1 MEPRSVPTGQ
11 VPPGQVPRDGGRRKR
26 TSFSKAQLELL
37 VRTFEKQP
45 YPGIALREQLSGLT
59 DIPESRIQVWFQ
71 NRRARQLNRKKSEG
85 TLPTQPAAKEQRGHC
100 GGGCPPRLAAPELA
114 LQPGGNQSCSGQPLP
129 WSGPQYARLDTHF
142 RSFGVPAH
150 TPSHFGKAQDYP
162 YPKKS
167 YPENYYADVFQQCT
181 EDYLYLAAKENAYS
195 KPVLNCLNAD
205 QGLVDETYSYTKPNA
220 CPFSNGSIPNCGEG
234 ESMLEVKQMRHSSPQ
249 FAACEPSPPS
259 VPAKHEGRYQG
270 MCAAPDP
277 LYGQQLLG
285 TQDLKTKKHH
295 IPVVDRTPLEPPPV
309 VVVVVGPPKVG
320 KSTLIKCLIKN
331 FTRQKLVEIR
341 GPVTIVSGKK
351 RRLTI
356 IECGCDVNTMI
367 DLAKVADLVLMLIDA
382 SFGFEMETFEF
393 LNICQVHG
401 FPKIMGILNHLDTF
415 KNNKQLKKTKKRL
428 KHRFWTEVYPGA
440 KLFYLS
446 GMVHGE
452 YQKQEIH
459 NLGRFIS
466 VMKFRPL
473 TWQTSHPYVLA
484 DSTEGVGDFTV
495 SDVSFLPDPCA
506 LPEQQKKRSL
516 SEKEKLIY
524 APLSGVGGIV
534 YDKDAVY
541 IDLGGSH
548 AHENE
553 EEEVR
558 PNHELVQSLISTH
571 SAIDTKM
578 ASSKV
583 SLFMDSRPLGSEDV
597 GQEIVMP
604 KEERQID
611 LKTGRVRRK
620 ALFDDEEKKEND
632 AVSDE
637 EDDLEEEAMSEGG
650 SDGDDEDDAEEAEEE
665 SDEELL
671 EAEMAP
677 RSAKRLKTEVAE
689 EESVREL
696 PAFADS
702 EDDLEMS
709 SGEEGK
715 TASEEY
721 ETEEDDDD
729 DERRTYGSDSS
740 DSEFEAVSKGIVE
753 SEQNEPVNEDEETKS
768 QLLVRG
774 LKKKSL
780 LTTDSGNCTA
790 EEASESEVESLSEG
804 DDEEK
809 SHDEFEAEVSD
820 RKGFQRPQPK
830 KADGTGQAELEAV
843 EAEDD
848 VENLLKEEEEYKE
861 EIDFSADTAGAL
873 KWKEDLTQKAAQ
885 AFLRQQ
891 QATPNLRK
899 LVYGTVV
906 EDEDHESEDVSDEL
920 GGLFHVSRPDKESK
934 QKANGLD
941 CSKFLVE
948 KPQDWDL
955 EEVMSS
961 IRDCFVTGKWEEDKD
976 AAKLLEEDE
985 ELYGDFEDLE
995 TGVVHK
1001 GRPAPEG
1008 DESEKEEESEEKT
1021 SKPEA
1026 EEEEAKKK
1034 RLDKKRKLKEM
1045 FDAEYD
1051 EGDGTYFDD
1060 LKEEMHKQAQLNR
1073 TEFEDQDDET
1083 RVQYEGFRPG
1093 MYVRIEIENVPCEF
1107 VLNFDPH
1114 YPIILGGLGNSEG
1127 NVGYVQLRL
1136 KKHRWYKKILKTRDP
1151 LILSLGWR
1159 RFQTIPMFYIEDH
1172 NGRHRLLKYTP
1183 QHMHCGATFWGP
1195 ITPQGTGF
1203 LAVQYVSGAT
1213 PDFRIAATGVVLD
1226 LDKSITVVK
1235 KLKLTGFPFKIFK
1248 NTSFIR
1254 GMFNSQLE
1262 VAKFEGAAIRT
1273 VSGIRGQIKKALR
1286 APAGAFR
1293 ATFEDKLLMSD
1304 IVFVRTWY
1312 PVSIPKFYNPVTS
1325 LLKPA
1330 GEKDTWR
1337 GMRTTGQLRHER
1349 GIKLKQN
1356 KDSLYKPIVREKR
1369 HFNKLHIPKA
1379 LQKALPFKNKPKNLE
1394 KKGKTPKDQWR
1405 PAVIREPHEKKISAL
1420 LNALSTVN
1428 NYKIKKDKVKHRQ
1441 QIKEY
1446 VKVKQKEEEQKLK
1459 RQKEAKKKIYRIL
1472 GQREKKRQKSSLKG
1486 SSEGAKSV

>member
-1 MEPRSVPTGQ
+1 MEEKEKKKHRVKHSGPKAEKK
-11 VPPGQVPRDGGRRKR
+11 RKR
-26 TSFSKAQLELL
+26 YLNDLGIGDEENARKRNPKAFTVQSA
-37 VRTFEKQP
+37 VRMARTFH
-45 YPGIALREQLSGLT
+45 R
-59 DIPESRIQVWFQ
+59 
-71 NRRARQLNRKKSEG
+71 
-85 TLPTQPAAKEQRGHC
+85 
-100 GGGCPPRLAAPELA
+100 
-114 LQPGGNQSCSGQPLP
+114 
-129 WSGPQYARLDTHF
+129 
-142 RSFGVPAH
+142 
-150 TPSHFGKAQDYP
+150 
-162 YPKKS
+162 
-167 YPENYYADVFQQCT
+167 
-181 EDYLYLAAKENAYS
+181 
-195 KPVLNCLNAD
+195 
-205 QGLVDETYSYTKPNA
+205 
-220 CPFSNGSIPNCGEG
+220 
-234 ESMLEVKQMRHSSPQ
+234 
-249 FAACEPSPPS
+249 
-259 VPAKHEGRYQG
+259 
-270 MCAAPDP
+270 
-277 LYGQQLLG
+277 

-356 IECGCDVNTMI
+356 IECGCDINTMI

-401 FPKIMGILNHLDTF
+401 FPKIMGVLTHLDTF
-415 KNNKQLKKTKKRL
+415 KNNKQLRKTKKKL

-452 YQKQEIH
+452 YQKQEVH

-484 DSTEGVGDFTV
+484 DRMEELTNPEDVRVNPKCDRKISLYGYLRGAHLKNRSQIHMPGVGDFTV

-516 SEKEKLIY
+516 NEKEKLVY

-548 AHENE
+548 ALKE
-553 EEEVR
+553 EEEVI
-558 PNHELVQSLISTH
+558 PKHELVQSLISTH
-571 SAIDTKM
+571 SAIDVKM

-597 GQEIVMP
+597 GQEFVMP
-604 KEERQID
+604 KEERQVD

-620 ALFDDEEKKEND
+620 ALFEEEEKENDD

-637 EDDLEEEAMSEGG
+637 EDDQEDEAEAMSEDG
-650 SDGDDEDDAEEAEEE
+650 SDGDDEDDAEEE
-665 SDEELL
+665 SDRELL
-671 EAEMAP
+671 GEEMAVG
-677 RSAKRLKTEVAE
+677 RAKRLKTDVAKE
-689 EESVREL
+689 EAVNEL

-702 EDDLEMS
+702 DDDLEMS
-709 SGEEGK
+709 SEEEGGK
-715 TASEEY
+715 TGPEESEMEEEY
-721 ETEEDDDD
+721 D
-729 DERRTYGSDSS
+729 DEEEEEQQRTYENESS
-740 DSEFEAVSKGIVE
+740 ESEFETATKRAAESKQYGINSEDTEMRSQISDHSLKRKAV
-753 SEQNEPVNEDEETKS
+753 
-768 QLLVRG
+768 
-774 LKKKSL
+774 

-790 EEASESEVESLSEG
+790 EEASESEVENSSVDEG
-804 DDEEK
+804 DGEEG
-809 SHDEFEAEVSD
+809 SRDDLEVEESN
-820 RKGFQRPQPK
+820 RKGFQHTQAK
-830 KADGTGQAELEAV
+830 KAGSTRQTKLKAV

-848 VENLLKEEEEYKE
+848 DVENLLRGEEEYE
-861 EIDFSADTAGAL
+861 EKKDFSADTAGAL
-873 KWKEDLTQKAAQ
+873 KWKEDLAQKAAQ

-891 QATPNLRK
+891 CSTPNLRK
-899 LVYGTVV
+899 LVYGTAV
-906 EDEDHESEDVSDEL
+906 EDEDHESEDGGDEL
-920 GGLFHVSRPDKESK
+920 GGLFHVSRPDKASK
-934 QKANGLD
+934 QKANALD
-941 CSKFLVE
+941 CSKFLIE
-948 KPQDWDL
+948 RPQDWDL

-961 IRDCFVTGKWEEDKD
+961 IRDCFVTGKWEDDKD

-1001 GRPAPEG
+1001 GKHVAEG
-1008 DESEKEEESEEKT
+1008 DESGSEEEEEDGKT
-1021 SKPEA
+1021 SKLEP
-1026 EEEEAKKK
+1026 EEEEKKK
-1034 RLDKKRKLKEM
+1034 ERMDKKRKLKEM

-1051 EGDGTYFDD
+1051 EGDATYFDD

-1073 TEFEDQDDET
+1073 AEFEDQDDET
-1083 RVQYEGFRPG
+1083 RVQYEGYRPG

-1183 QHMHCGATFWGP
+1183 QHMHCGAAFWGP

-1203 LAVQYVSGAT
+1203 LAVQSVSGAT

-1226 LDKSITVVK
+1226 LDKSITIVK

-1248 NTSFIR
+1248 NTCFIK

-1286 APAGAFR
+1286 TPVGAFR

-1312 PVSIPKFYNPVTS
+1312 PVSIPTFYNPVTS
-1325 LLKPA
+1325 LLKPV
-1330 GEKDTWR
+1330 GEKDSWS
-1337 GMRTTGQLRHER
+1337 GMKTTGQLRHER

-1428 NYKIKKDKVKHRQ
+1428 NYKIRKAKVKRREQ
-1441 QIKEY
+1441 LKEY
-1446 VKVKQKEEEQKLK
+1446 LKVKQKEDEQKFQ

-1486 SSEGAKSV
+1486 SSKAEKSM

>member
-1 MEPRSVPTGQ
+1 MEEKEKKKHRTKHSGPKAEKK
-11 VPPGQVPRDGGRRKR
+11 RKR
-26 TSFSKAQLELL
+26 YLNELGIGDEENARKRNPKAFTVQSA
-37 VRTFEKQP
+37 VRMARTFH
-45 YPGIALREQLSGLT
+45 R
-59 DIPESRIQVWFQ
+59 
-71 NRRARQLNRKKSEG
+71 
-85 TLPTQPAAKEQRGHC
+85 
-100 GGGCPPRLAAPELA
+100 
-114 LQPGGNQSCSGQPLP
+114 
-129 WSGPQYARLDTHF
+129 
-142 RSFGVPAH
+142 
-150 TPSHFGKAQDYP
+150 
-162 YPKKS
+162 
-167 YPENYYADVFQQCT
+167 
-181 EDYLYLAAKENAYS
+181 
-195 KPVLNCLNAD
+195 
-205 QGLVDETYSYTKPNA
+205 
-220 CPFSNGSIPNCGEG
+220 
-234 ESMLEVKQMRHSSPQ
+234 
-249 FAACEPSPPS
+249 
-259 VPAKHEGRYQG
+259 
-270 MCAAPDP
+270 
-277 LYGQQLLG
+277 

-356 IECGCDVNTMI
+356 IECGCDINTMI

-401 FPKIMGILNHLDTF
+401 FPKIMGVLTHLDTF
-415 KNNKQLKKTKKRL
+415 KNNKQLKKTKKKL

-484 DSTEGVGDFTV
+484 DRMEELTNPEDVRINPKCDRKISLYGYLRGAHLKNKSQIHMPGVGDFTV

-516 SEKEKLIY
+516 NEKEKLVY

-548 AHENE
+548 AHEKE
-553 EEEVR
+553 EEVVR

-571 SAIDTKM
+571 SAIDVKM

-583 SLFMDSRPLGSEDV
+583 SLFVDSRPLGSEDV
-597 GQEIVMP
+597 GQEFVMP
-604 KEERQID
+604 KEERKID
-611 LKTGRVRRK
+611 LKTGRLRRK
-620 ALFDDEEKKEND
+620 ALFEEEKEND
-632 AVSDE
+632 DTVSDE
-637 EDDLEEEAMSEGG
+637 EDEQEEEEAAVSEDG
-650 SDGDDEDDAEEAEEE
+650 SDGDDEDDAEEE
-665 SDEELL
+665 SDGELLGEELAL
-671 EAEMAP
+671 G
-677 RSAKRLKTEVAE
+677 RAKRLKTEVAKE
-689 EESVREL
+689 EAMNEL

-702 EDDLEMS
+702 DDDLEMS
-709 SGEEGK
+709 SEGEEGK
-715 TASEEY
+715 TAPEEN
-721 ETEEDDDD
+721 EMEEDEEEE
-729 DERRTYGSDSS
+729 DEQSS
-740 DSEFEAVSKGIVE
+740 DSEFEAASRRIAKSKQYEIN
-753 SEQNEPVNEDEETKS
+753 SEDTEMRS
-768 QLLVRG
+768 QISDH
-774 LKKKSL
+774 SL
-780 LTTDSGNCTA
+780 NRKAVLTTDSGNCTA
-790 EEASESEVESLSEG
+790 EEASGSEVENSSLDEG
-804 DDEEK
+804 DDEEG
-809 SHDEFEAEVSD
+809 SHDELEAEESN
-820 RKGFQRPQPK
+820 RKHTQAK
-830 KADGTGQAELEAV
+830 GTNGVRQTELKAV

-848 VENLLKEEEEYKE
+848 DVENLLREEEEYE
-861 EIDFSADTAGAL
+861 EKIDFSADTTGAL
-873 KWKEDLTQKAAQ
+873 KWKEDLTQKAAE

-891 QATPNLRK
+891 RSTPSLRK
-899 LVYGTVV
+899 LVYGTAI
-906 EDEDHESEDVSDEL
+906 EDEDHEREDAGGEL
-920 GGLFHVSRPDKESK
+920 GGLFHVSRPDKASK
-934 QKANGLD
+934 QKANALD
-941 CSKFLVE
+941 CSRFLIE
-948 KPQDWDL
+948 KPQGWDL

-961 IRDCFVTGKWEEDKD
+961 IRDCFVTGKWEDDKD
-976 AAKLLEEDE
+976 AAKLLEQD

-1001 GRPAPEG
+1001 GKPAAEG
-1008 DESEKEEESEEKT
+1008 DESGSEEEEDGEM
-1021 SKPEA
+1021 SKPEP
-1026 EEEEAKKK
+1026 EEEEKKK
-1034 RLDKKRKLKEM
+1034 ERMDKKRKLKEM

-1051 EGDGTYFDD
+1051 EGDATYFDD

-1073 TEFEDQDDET
+1073 AEFEDQDDET

-1107 VLNFDPH
+1107 VMNFDPH

-1151 LILSLGWR
+1151 LIFSLGWR

-1183 QHMHCGATFWGP
+1183 QHMHCGASFWGP

-1203 LAVQYVSGAT
+1203 LAVQSVSGTT

-1226 LDKSITVVK
+1226 LDKSITIVK

-1248 NTSFIR
+1248 NTSFIK

-1286 APAGAFR
+1286 TPVGAFR

-1330 GEKDTWR
+1330 GEKDSWS
-1337 GMRTTGQLRHER
+1337 GMKTTGQLRHER

-1356 KDSLYKPIVREKR
+1356 KDSLYEPIVREKR

-1420 LNALSTVN
+1420 LSALSTVN
-1428 NYKIKKDKVKHRQ
+1428 NYKIKKAKVKHREQ
-1441 QIKEY
+1441 LKEY
-1446 VKVKQKEEEQKLK
+1446 LKVKQKEDEQKFK

-1472 GQREKKRQKSSLKG
+1472 GQREKKRQMSSLKG
-1486 SSEGAKSV
+1486 SSKGEKNM

>member
-1 MEPRSVPTGQ
+1 MEEKEKKKHRAKHSGPKAEKK
-11 VPPGQVPRDGGRRKR
+11 RKR
-26 TSFSKAQLELL
+26 YLSDLGIGDEENARKRNPKAFTVQSA
-37 VRTFEKQP
+37 VRMARTFH
-45 YPGIALREQLSGLT
+45 R
-59 DIPESRIQVWFQ
+59 
-71 NRRARQLNRKKSEG
+71 
-85 TLPTQPAAKEQRGHC
+85 
-100 GGGCPPRLAAPELA
+100 
-114 LQPGGNQSCSGQPLP
+114 
-129 WSGPQYARLDTHF
+129 
-142 RSFGVPAH
+142 
-150 TPSHFGKAQDYP
+150 
-162 YPKKS
+162 
-167 YPENYYADVFQQCT
+167 
-181 EDYLYLAAKENAYS
+181 
-195 KPVLNCLNAD
+195 
-205 QGLVDETYSYTKPNA
+205 
-220 CPFSNGSIPNCGEG
+220 
-234 ESMLEVKQMRHSSPQ
+234 
-249 FAACEPSPPS
+249 
-259 VPAKHEGRYQG
+259 
-270 MCAAPDP
+270 
-277 LYGQQLLG
+277 

-356 IECGCDVNTMI
+356 IECGCDINTMI

-401 FPKIMGILNHLDTF
+401 FPKIMGVLTHLDTF
-415 KNNKQLKKTKKRL
+415 KNNKQLKNKKKL

-484 DSTEGVGDFTV
+484 DRMEELTNPEDVRINPKCDRKISLYGYLRGAHLTNKSQIHMPGVGDFTV

-516 SEKEKLIY
+516 NEKEKLVY

-548 AHENE
+548 AHEKE

-571 SAIDTKM
+571 SAIDVKM

-597 GQEIVMP
+597 GQEFVMP
-604 KEERQID
+604 KEERQVD

-620 ALFDDEEKKEND
+620 AVFEEEEKENDD

-637 EDDLEEEAMSEGG
+637 EDDQEEAAMSEDG
-650 SDGDDEDDAEEAEEE
+650 SDGDDEDDAEEEG
-665 SDEELL
+665 DRELL
-671 EAEMAP
+671 GEEMAVG
-677 RSAKRLKTEVAE
+677 RAKRLKTEVAKE
-689 EESVREL
+689 EAVNEL

-702 EDDLEMS
+702 DDDLEMS
-709 SGEEGK
+709 SEGEGK
-715 TASEEY
+715 TAPEEN
-721 ETEEDDDD
+721 EMEENEEEDD
-729 DERRTYGSDSS
+729 ESTYENESS
-740 DSEFEAVSKGIVE
+740 DSEFEAASKRVAESKQYGIS
-753 SEQNEPVNEDEETKS
+753 SEDTETRS
-768 QLLVRG
+768 RISDRS
-774 LKKKSL
+774 LKRKAV

-790 EEASESEVESLSEG
+790 EEASESEAENSSLEEG
-804 DDEEK
+804 DDEG
-809 SHDEFEAEVSD
+809 SHDELEVEESNG
-820 RKGFQRPQPK
+820 KEFQHTQVK
-830 KADGTGQAELEAV
+830 KADSIRQTKLKAV

-848 VENLLKEEEEYKE
+848 DVENLLREEEEYE
-861 EIDFSADTAGAL
+861 EKIDFSADTTGAL
-873 KWKEDLTQKAAQ
+873 KWKEDLTEKAAQ

-891 QATPNLRK
+891 RSTPNLRK

-906 EDEDHESEDVSDEL
+906 EDEDHKSEDADDEL
-920 GGLFHVSRPDKESK
+920 GGLFHVSRPDKASK
-934 QKANGLD
+934 QNANALD
-941 CSKFLVE
+941 CSKFLIE
-948 KPQDWDL
+948 KLQDWDL

-961 IRDCFVTGKWEEDKD
+961 IRDCFVTGKWEDDKD
-976 AAKLLEEDE
+976 AAKLLQEDE

-995 TGVVHK
+995 TGIVHK
-1001 GRPAPEG
+1001 GKPSTEG
-1008 DESEKEEESEEKT
+1008 DESESEEEEEDGKM
-1021 SKPEA
+1021 SKPEP
-1026 EEEEAKKK
+1026 EEEEKKK
-1034 RLDKKRKLKEM
+1034 ERMDKKRKLKEM

-1051 EGDGTYFDD
+1051 EGDATYFDD

-1073 TEFEDQDDET
+1073 AEFEDQDDET

-1114 YPIILGGLGNSEG
+1114 YPVILGGLGNSEG

-1136 KKHRWYKKILKTRDP
+1136 KKHRWYKKILKTRDA

-1203 LAVQYVSGAT
+1203 LAVQSVSGTT

-1226 LDKSITVVK
+1226 LDKSITIVK

-1248 NTSFIR
+1248 NTSFIK

-1286 APAGAFR
+1286 TPVGAFR

-1312 PVSIPKFYNPVTS
+1312 PVSIPRLYNPVTS

-1330 GEKDTWR
+1330 GEKDSWS
-1337 GMRTTGQLRHER
+1337 GMKTTGQLRHEK

-1356 KDSLYKPIVREKR
+1356 KDSLYKPIVREQR

-1420 LNALSTVN
+1420 LSALSTVN
-1428 NYKIKKDKVKHRQ
+1428 NYKIRKAKVKHREHL
-1441 QIKEY
+1441 KEY
-1446 VKVKQKEEEQKLK
+1446 LKVKQKEDEQKFK

-1486 SSEGAKSV
+1486 SSKGEKSM

>member
-1 MEPRSVPTGQ
+1 MEEKEKKKHRAKHSGPKAEKK
-11 VPPGQVPRDGGRRKR
+11 RKR
-26 TSFSKAQLELL
+26 YLNDLGIGEEEDARKRNPKAFTVQSA
-37 VRTFEKQP
+37 VRMARTFH
-45 YPGIALREQLSGLT
+45 R
-59 DIPESRIQVWFQ
+59 
-71 NRRARQLNRKKSEG
+71 
-85 TLPTQPAAKEQRGHC
+85 
-100 GGGCPPRLAAPELA
+100 
-114 LQPGGNQSCSGQPLP
+114 
-129 WSGPQYARLDTHF
+129 
-142 RSFGVPAH
+142 
-150 TPSHFGKAQDYP
+150 
-162 YPKKS
+162 
-167 YPENYYADVFQQCT
+167 
-181 EDYLYLAAKENAYS
+181 
-195 KPVLNCLNAD
+195 
-205 QGLVDETYSYTKPNA
+205 
-220 CPFSNGSIPNCGEG
+220 
-234 ESMLEVKQMRHSSPQ
+234 
-249 FAACEPSPPS
+249 
-259 VPAKHEGRYQG
+259 
-270 MCAAPDP
+270 
-277 LYGQQLLG
+277 

-309 VVVVVGPPKVG
+309 AVVVVGPPKVG

-356 IECGCDVNTMI
+356 IECGCDINTMI

-401 FPKIMGILNHLDTF
+401 FPKIMGILTHLDTF
-415 KNNKQLKKTKKRL
+415 KNNKQLKKIKKKL

-473 TWQTSHPYVLA
+473 TWQTSHPYVLVDRMEDLTNPEDVRINPKCDRKVSVYGYLRGA
-484 DSTEGVGDFTV
+484 HLKNKSQIHMPGVGDFTV

-506 LPEQQKKRSL
+506 LPERQKKRSL
-516 SEKEKLIY
+516 SEKDKLIY

-553 EEEVR
+553 EEDVR

-571 SAIDTKM
+571 SAIDVKM

-597 GQEIVMP
+597 GQEFVMP

-611 LKTGRVRRK
+611 MKTGRVRRK
-620 ALFDDEEKKEND
+620 ALFDEEEKKENDD

-637 EDDLEEEAMSEGG
+637 EDDQEEEAMSEDG
-650 SDGDDEDDAEEAEEE
+650 SDGDDEDAEEE
-665 SDEELL
+665 SDEGE
-671 EAEMAP
+671 EMALG
-677 RSAKRLKTEVAE
+677 SAKRLKTEVAK
-689 EESVREL
+689 EESMSEL

-709 SGEEGK
+709 SEEEGR
-715 TASEEY
+715 TAPEEN
-721 ETEEDDDD
+721 EMEEDDDD
-729 DERRTYGSDSS
+729 EQGTCRNESS
-740 DSEFEAVSKGIVE
+740 DSEFEAVSKGVAD
-753 SEQNEPVNEDEETKS
+753 SEKYEIASEDRETRS
-768 QLLVRG
+768 QLSARS
-774 LKKKSL
+774 LKKKTV

-790 EEASESEVESLSEG
+790 EEASESEVESLDEG
-804 DDEEK
+804 DDEEQ
-809 SHDEFEAEVSD
+809 SHDELEAEVSNQ
-820 RKGFQRPQPK
+820 KQFQHTWIK
-830 KADGTGQAELEAV
+830 KADSPRQNKLEAV

-848 VENLLKEEEEYKE
+848 DIENLLREEEEYE
-861 EIDFSADTAGAL
+861 EKTDFSADTAGAL

-891 QATPNLRK
+891 QSTPNLRK
-899 LVYGTVV
+899 LVYGTAV
-906 EDEDHESEDVSDEL
+906 EDDEHESEDAGDEL
-920 GGLFHVSRPDKESK
+920 GGLFQVRRPDKESK
-934 QKANGLD
+934 EKANALD
-941 CSKFLVE
+941 CSKFLIE

-961 IRDCFVTGKWEEDKD
+961 IKDCFVTGKWEDDKD

-1001 GRPAPEG
+1001 GKPTAEG
-1008 DESEKEEESEEKT
+1008 DESENEEEGNDGKK

-1026 EEEEAKKK
+1026 EEEEKKK
-1034 RLDKKRKLKEM
+1034 ERLDKKRKLKEM

-1051 EGDGTYFDD
+1051 EGDATYFDD

-1073 TEFEDQDDET
+1073 AEFEDQDDET

-1203 LAVQYVSGAT
+1203 LAVQSVSGTT

-1235 KLKLTGFPFKIFK
+1235 KLKLTGFPFKIYK
-1248 NTSFIR
+1248 NTSFIK

-1330 GEKDTWR
+1330 GEKDSWR
-1337 GMRTTGQLRHER
+1337 GMKTTGQLRHER

-1428 NYKIKKDKVKHRQ
+1428 NYKIKKARVKHRQ
-1441 QIKEY
+1441 QVKEY
-1446 VKVKQKEEEQKLK
+1446 LKVKQKEEEQKLK

-1472 GQREKKRQKSSLKG
+1472 GQREKKMQKSSLKG
-1486 SSEGAKSV
+1486 SSEGEKDV

>member
-1 MEPRSVPTGQ
+1 MEEKEKKKHRAKHSGPKAEKK
-11 VPPGQVPRDGGRRKR
+11 RKR
-26 TSFSKAQLELL
+26 YLNELGIGDEENARKRNPKAFTVQSA
-37 VRTFEKQP
+37 VRMARTFH
-45 YPGIALREQLSGLT
+45 R
-59 DIPESRIQVWFQ
+59 
-71 NRRARQLNRKKSEG
+71 
-85 TLPTQPAAKEQRGHC
+85 
-100 GGGCPPRLAAPELA
+100 
-114 LQPGGNQSCSGQPLP
+114 
-129 WSGPQYARLDTHF
+129 
-142 RSFGVPAH
+142 
-150 TPSHFGKAQDYP
+150 
-162 YPKKS
+162 
-167 YPENYYADVFQQCT
+167 
-181 EDYLYLAAKENAYS
+181 
-195 KPVLNCLNAD
+195 
-205 QGLVDETYSYTKPNA
+205 
-220 CPFSNGSIPNCGEG
+220 
-234 ESMLEVKQMRHSSPQ
+234 
-249 FAACEPSPPS
+249 
-259 VPAKHEGRYQG
+259 
-270 MCAAPDP
+270 
-277 LYGQQLLG
+277 

-320 KSTLIKCLIKN
+320 KSTVIKCLIKN

-356 IECGCDVNTMI
+356 IECGCDINTMI

-401 FPKIMGILNHLDTF
+401 FPKIMGVLTHLDTF
-415 KNNKQLKKTKKRL
+415 KNNKQLKKTKKKL

-484 DSTEGVGDFTV
+484 DRMEELTNPEDVRINPKCDRKISLYGYLRGAHLKNKSQIHMPGVGDFTV

-516 SEKEKLIY
+516 NEKEKLVY

-548 AHENE
+548 AHEKE

-571 SAIDTKM
+571 SAIDVKM

-597 GQEIVMP
+597 GQEFVMP

-620 ALFDDEEKKEND
+620 AVFEEEEKENDD

-637 EDDLEEEAMSEGG
+637 EDEEEEAVMSEDG
-650 SDGDDEDDAEEAEEE
+650 SEGDDEDDAEEE
-665 SDEELL
+665 SDRELIREEVGFG
-671 EAEMAP
+671 
-677 RSAKRLKTEVAE
+677 RAKRLKTEVAKE
-689 EESVREL
+689 EAVNEM

-702 EDDLEMS
+702 DDDLEMS
-709 SGEEGK
+709 SEGEEGR
-715 TASEEY
+715 TAPEEN
-721 ETEEDDDD
+721 EMEEDDDSEEEE
-729 DERRTYGSDSS
+729 DEQRTYENESL
-740 DSEFEAVSKGIVE
+740 DSEFEVASKKVAE
-753 SEQNEPVNEDEETKS
+753 SKQYEINSKDTETRPQISDHRLKRKS
-768 QLLVRG
+768 V
-774 LKKKSL
+774 

-790 EEASESEVESLSEG
+790 EEASESEAENSSLNEG
-804 DDEEK
+804 DDEEG
-809 SHDEFEAEVSD
+809 SRDELEVEESN
-820 RKGFQRPQPK
+820 RKGFPHTQGK
-830 KADGTGQAELEAV
+830 KTDSISQTKLKAV
-843 EAEDD
+843 ETEDDD
-848 VENLLKEEEEYKE
+848 VENLLKEEEEYE
-861 EIDFSADTAGAL
+861 EKIDLSADTTGAL

-891 QATPNLRK
+891 RSTPNLRK
-899 LVYGTVV
+899 LVYGTAV
-906 EDEDHESEDVSDEL
+906 EDEDHESEDAGDEL
-920 GGLFHVSRPDKESK
+920 GGLFRVSRPDKASK
-934 QKANGLD
+934 QKANALD
-941 CSKFLVE
+941 CSKFLIE

-961 IRDCFVTGKWEEDKD
+961 IRDCFVTGKWEDDKD
-976 AAKLLEEDE
+976 AAKLLEEDD

-1001 GRPAPEG
+1001 GKRVAEG
-1008 DESEKEEESEEKT
+1008 DEDT
-1021 SKPEA
+1021 
-1026 EEEEAKKK
+1026 
-1034 RLDKKRKLKEM
+1034 
-1045 FDAEYD
+1045 
-1051 EGDGTYFDD
+1051 TYFDD

-1073 TEFEDQDDET
+1073 AEFEDQDDET

-1203 LAVQYVSGAT
+1203 LAVQSVSGTT

-1226 LDKSITVVK
+1226 LDKSITIVK

-1248 NTSFIR
+1248 NTCFIK

-1286 APAGAFR
+1286 TPVGAFR

-1312 PVSIPKFYNPVTS
+1312 PVSIPTLYNPVTS

-1330 GEKDTWR
+1330 GEKDSWS
-1337 GMRTTGQLRHER
+1337 GMKTTGQLRHER

-1356 KDSLYKPIVREKR
+1356 KDSLYTPIVREKR

-1420 LNALSTVN
+1420 LSALSTVN
-1428 NYKIKKDKVKHRQ
+1428 NYKIRKAKVKHREQ
-1441 QIKEY
+1441 LKEY
-1446 VKVKQKEEEQKLK
+1446 LKVKQKEDEQKFK

-1472 GQREKKRQKSSLKG
+1472 GQREKKRQQSSLKG
-1486 SSEGAKSV
+1486 SSKGEKSM

>member
-1 MEPRSVPTGQ
+1 MEEKEKKKHRAKHSGPKAEKK
-11 VPPGQVPRDGGRRKR
+11 RKR
-26 TSFSKAQLELL
+26 YLNDLGIGDEENARKRNPKAFTVQSA
-37 VRTFEKQP
+37 VRMARTFH
-45 YPGIALREQLSGLT
+45 R
-59 DIPESRIQVWFQ
+59 
-71 NRRARQLNRKKSEG
+71 
-85 TLPTQPAAKEQRGHC
+85 
-100 GGGCPPRLAAPELA
+100 
-114 LQPGGNQSCSGQPLP
+114 
-129 WSGPQYARLDTHF
+129 
-142 RSFGVPAH
+142 
-150 TPSHFGKAQDYP
+150 
-162 YPKKS
+162 
-167 YPENYYADVFQQCT
+167 
-181 EDYLYLAAKENAYS
+181 
-195 KPVLNCLNAD
+195 
-205 QGLVDETYSYTKPNA
+205 
-220 CPFSNGSIPNCGEG
+220 
-234 ESMLEVKQMRHSSPQ
+234 
-249 FAACEPSPPS
+249 
-259 VPAKHEGRYQG
+259 
-270 MCAAPDP
+270 
-277 LYGQQLLG
+277 

-356 IECGCDVNTMI
+356 IECGCDINTMI

-401 FPKIMGILNHLDTF
+401 FPKIMGVLTHLDTF
-415 KNNKQLKKTKKRL
+415 KNNKQLKKTKKKL

-452 YQKQEIH
+452 YQKQEVH

-473 TWQTSHPYVLA
+473 TWQTSHPYVLVDRMEELTNPEDVRINPKCDRKISLYGYLRGA
-484 DSTEGVGDFTV
+484 HLKNKSQIHMPGVGDFTV

-516 SEKEKLIY
+516 NEKEKLVY

-548 AHENE
+548 AHEKE

-571 SAIDTKM
+571 SAIDVKM

-597 GQEIVMP
+597 GQEFVMP
-604 KEERQID
+604 REERRID
-611 LKTGRVRRK
+611 LMTGRVRRK
-620 ALFDDEEKKEND
+620 ALFEEEEKEND
-632 AVSDE
+632 DAGSDE
-637 EDDLEEEAMSEGG
+637 EDDDEEEAAAMSEDG
-650 SDGDDEDDAEEAEEE
+650 SDGDDDDDAEEE
-665 SDEELL
+665 SDRELL
-671 EAEMAP
+671 WEEMAV
-677 RSAKRLKTEVAE
+677 RRAKRLKTEVAKE
-689 EESVREL
+689 EAVNEL

-702 EDDLEMS
+702 DDDLEMS
-709 SGEEGK
+709 SEGEGK
-715 TASEEY
+715 TAPEEN
-721 ETEEDDDD
+721 EMEQDD
-729 DERRTYGSDSS
+729 DEEEENEDDQRTHENESS
-740 DSEFEAVSKGIVE
+740 DSEFEAASKRVAEPKQYEIN
-753 SEQNEPVNEDEETKS
+753 SENTEMRS
-768 QLLVRG
+768 QISDHA
-774 LKKKSL
+774 LKRKAV

-790 EEASESEVESLSEG
+790 EEASESEAENSSLDES
-804 DDEEK
+804 DDEEG
-809 SHDEFEAEVSD
+809 SHDESEAEESN
-820 RKGFQRPQPK
+820 RKGCQHTPK
-830 KADGTGQAELEAV
+830 KADSIRQTKLKALEAV
-843 EAEDD
+843 DDD
-848 VENLLKEEEEYKE
+848 VENLLREEEEYE
-861 EIDFSADTAGAL
+861 EKIDFSADTTGAL
-873 KWKEDLTQKAAQ
+873 KWKEDLKQKAAQ

-891 QATPNLRK
+891 RSTPNLRK
-899 LVYGTVV
+899 LIYGTAV
-906 EDEDHESEDVSDEL
+906 EDEDHENEDASDEL
-920 GGLFHVSRPDKESK
+920 GGLFRVSRPDKASK
-934 QKANGLD
+934 QNANALD
-941 CSKFLVE
+941 CSKFLIE

-961 IRDCFVTGKWEEDKD
+961 IRDCFVTGKWEDDKD

-1001 GRPAPEG
+1001 GKHAAEG
-1008 DESEKEEESEEKT
+1008 DESGSEEEEEDGKM
-1021 SKPEA
+1021 SKPEP
-1026 EEEEAKKK
+1026 EEEEKKK
-1034 RLDKKRKLKEM
+1034 ERMDKKRKLKEM

-1051 EGDGTYFDD
+1051 EGDDTYFDD
-1060 LKEEMHKQAQLNR
+1060 IKEEMHKQA
-1073 TEFEDQDDET
+1073 
-1083 RVQYEGFRPG
+1083 
-1093 MYVRIEIENVPCEF
+1093 
-1107 VLNFDPH
+1107 
-1114 YPIILGGLGNSEG
+1114 
-1127 NVGYVQLRL
+1127 QLRL

-1203 LAVQYVSGAT
+1203 LAVQSVSGTT

-1226 LDKSITVVK
+1226 LDKSITIVK

-1248 NTSFIR
+1248 NTSFIK

-1286 APAGAFR
+1286 TPVGAFR

-1312 PVSIPKFYNPVTS
+1312 PVSIPTFYNPVTS

-1330 GEKDTWR
+1330 GEKDSWS
-1337 GMRTTGQLRHER
+1337 GMKTTGQLRHER

-1420 LNALSTVN
+1420 LSALSTVN
-1428 NYKIKKDKVKHRQ
+1428 NYKIKKAKIKHREQ
-1441 QIKEY
+1441 LKEY
-1446 VKVKQKEEEQKLK
+1446 LKVKQKEDEQKFK

-1486 SSEGAKSV
+1486 SSKGEKST

>member
-1 MEPRSVPTGQ
+1 SKMEEKEKKKHRAKHSGPKAEKK
-11 VPPGQVPRDGGRRKR
+11 RKR
-26 TSFSKAQLELL
+26 YLNELGIGDEENARKRNPKAFTVQSA
-37 VRTFEKQP
+37 VRMARTFH
-45 YPGIALREQLSGLT
+45 R
-59 DIPESRIQVWFQ
+59 
-71 NRRARQLNRKKSEG
+71 
-85 TLPTQPAAKEQRGHC
+85 
-100 GGGCPPRLAAPELA
+100 
-114 LQPGGNQSCSGQPLP
+114 
-129 WSGPQYARLDTHF
+129 
-142 RSFGVPAH
+142 
-150 TPSHFGKAQDYP
+150 
-162 YPKKS
+162 
-167 YPENYYADVFQQCT
+167 
-181 EDYLYLAAKENAYS
+181 
-195 KPVLNCLNAD
+195 
-205 QGLVDETYSYTKPNA
+205 
-220 CPFSNGSIPNCGEG
+220 
-234 ESMLEVKQMRHSSPQ
+234 
-249 FAACEPSPPS
+249 
-259 VPAKHEGRYQG
+259 
-270 MCAAPDP
+270 
-277 LYGQQLLG
+277 

-320 KSTLIKCLIKN
+320 KSTVIKCLIKN

-356 IECGCDVNTMI
+356 IECGCDINTMI

-401 FPKIMGILNHLDTF
+401 FPKIMGVLTHLDTF
-415 KNNKQLKKTKKRL
+415 KNNKQLKKTKKKL

-473 TWQTSHPYVLA
+473 TWQTTHPYVLA
-484 DSTEGVGDFTV
+484 DRMEELTNPEDVRINPKCDRKISLYGYLRGAHLKNKSQIHMPGVGDFTV

-516 SEKEKLIY
+516 NEKEKLVY

-548 AHENE
+548 AHEKE

-571 SAIDTKM
+571 SAIDVKM
-578 ASSKV
+578 ASSRV

-597 GQEIVMP
+597 GHEFVMP

-620 ALFDDEEKKEND
+620 AVFEEEEKENDD

-637 EDDLEEEAMSEGG
+637 DEEEAAAMSEDG
-650 SDGDDEDDAEEAEEE
+650 SDGDDEDDAEEE
-665 SDEELL
+665 SDREVTGEEVVVG
-671 EAEMAP
+671 
-677 RSAKRLKTEVAE
+677 RAKRLKTEVAKE
-689 EESVREL
+689 AAVNEL

-702 EDDLEMS
+702 DDDLEMS
-709 SGEEGK
+709 SEGEEGN
-715 TASEEY
+715 TSPEEN
-721 ETEEDDDD
+721 EMEEDDEEEDDD
-729 DERRTYGSDSS
+729 EQRTYENEAS
-740 DSEFEAVSKGIVE
+740 DSEFEAAGKRVAESKQYEVN
-753 SEQNEPVNEDEETKS
+753 SEGTEMRPQISEHRLKRKS
-768 QLLVRG
+768 A
-774 LKKKSL
+774 

-790 EEASESEVESLSEG
+790 EEASESEVENSSLDEG
-804 DDEEK
+804 DDEEG
-809 SHDEFEAEVSD
+809 SHGELEAEELN
-820 RKGFQRPQPK
+820 RKGFPHAQAK
-830 KADGTGQAELEAV
+830 KADGISQAKLKAV
-843 EAEDD
+843 EAEEDD
-848 VENLLKEEEEYKE
+848 VENLLKEEEEYE
-861 EIDFSADTAGAL
+861 EKIDLSADTTGAL

-891 QATPNLRK
+891 RSTPNLRK
-899 LVYGTVV
+899 LVYGTAV
-906 EDEDHESEDVSDEL
+906 EDEDHENEDAGDEL
-920 GGLFHVSRPDKESK
+920 GGLFRVSRPDKASK
-934 QKANGLD
+934 QKAKALD
-941 CSKFLVE
+941 CSKFLIE

-961 IRDCFVTGKWEEDKD
+961 IRDCFVTGKWEDDKD
-976 AAKLLEEDE
+976 AAKLLEEDD

-1001 GRPAPEG
+1001 GKDVAEG
-1008 DESEKEEESEEKT
+1008 DESGSEEEDEDGKM
-1021 SKPEA
+1021 SKPEP
-1026 EEEEAKKK
+1026 EEEEKKK
-1034 RLDKKRKLKEM
+1034 ERMDKKRKLKEM

-1051 EGDGTYFDD
+1051 EGDTTYFDD

-1073 TEFEDQDDET
+1073 AEFEDQDDET

-1107 VLNFDPH
+1107 VQNFDPH

-1203 LAVQYVSGAT
+1203 LAVQSVSGT
-1213 PDFRIAATGVVLD
+1213 MPDFRIAATGVVLD
-1226 LDKSITVVK
+1226 LDKSVTIVK

-1248 NTSFIR
+1248 NTCFIK

-1286 APAGAFR
+1286 APVGAFR

-1312 PVSIPKFYNPVTS
+1312 PVSIPTFYNPVTS

-1330 GEKDTWR
+1330 GEKDNWS
-1337 GMRTTGQLRHER
+1337 GMKTTGQLRHER

-1356 KDSLYKPIVREKR
+1356 KDSLYTPIVREKR

-1420 LNALSTVN
+1420 LSALSTVN
-1428 NYKIKKDKVKHRQ
+1428 NYKIRKAKVKHREQ
-1441 QIKEY
+1441 LKEY
-1446 VKVKQKEEEQKLK
+1446 LKVKQKEDEQKFK

-1472 GQREKKRQKSSLKG
+1472 GQREKKRQQSSLKG
-1486 SSEGAKSV
+1486 SSKGEKN

>member
-1 MEPRSVPTGQ
+1 GKMEEKEKKKHRAKHSGPKAEKK
-11 VPPGQVPRDGGRRKR
+11 RKR
-26 TSFSKAQLELL
+26 YLNDLGLGDEENARKRNPKAFTVQSA
-37 VRTFEKQP
+37 VRMARTFH
-45 YPGIALREQLSGLT
+45 R
-59 DIPESRIQVWFQ
+59 
-71 NRRARQLNRKKSEG
+71 
-85 TLPTQPAAKEQRGHC
+85 
-100 GGGCPPRLAAPELA
+100 
-114 LQPGGNQSCSGQPLP
+114 
-129 WSGPQYARLDTHF
+129 
-142 RSFGVPAH
+142 
-150 TPSHFGKAQDYP
+150 
-162 YPKKS
+162 
-167 YPENYYADVFQQCT
+167 
-181 EDYLYLAAKENAYS
+181 
-195 KPVLNCLNAD
+195 
-205 QGLVDETYSYTKPNA
+205 
-220 CPFSNGSIPNCGEG
+220 
-234 ESMLEVKQMRHSSPQ
+234 
-249 FAACEPSPPS
+249 
-259 VPAKHEGRYQG
+259 
-270 MCAAPDP
+270 
-277 LYGQQLLG
+277 

-309 VVVVVGPPKVG
+309 VVVVVGPPKIG

-356 IECGCDVNTMI
+356 IECGCDINTMI

-401 FPKIMGILNHLDTF
+401 FPKIMGVLTHLDTF
-415 KNNKQLKKTKKRL
+415 KNNKQLKKTKKKL

-484 DSTEGVGDFTV
+484 DRMEELTNPEDIRINPKCDRKISLYGYLRGAHLKNKSQIHMPGVGDFTV

-516 SEKEKLIY
+516 NEKEKLVY

-548 AHENE
+548 AHEKE
-553 EEEVR
+553 EEELR

-571 SAIDTKM
+571 SAIDVKM

-597 GQEIVMP
+597 GQEFVMP
-604 KEERQID
+604 KEERQVD

-620 ALFDDEEKKEND
+620 ALFEEEEKENDD

-637 EDDLEEEAMSEGG
+637 EDDEEEAAVSEDG
-650 SDGDDEDDAEEAEEE
+650 SDDDEEDDAEEE
-665 SDEELL
+665 SDTELIREEV
-671 EAEMAP
+671 AD
-677 RSAKRLKTEVAE
+677 RRAKRLKTEVAKE
-689 EESVREL
+689 EAVSEL

-702 EDDLEMS
+702 DDDLEMS
-709 SGEEGK
+709 SEEEGR
-715 TASEEY
+715 TDPEESEM
-721 ETEEDDDD
+721 EED
-729 DERRTYGSDSS
+729 EEEEQRTSENESS
-740 DSEFEAVSKGIVE
+740 DSDLETASKRVAESKQDDEVNGEDTEMTSQMSDHSLKRKAV
-753 SEQNEPVNEDEETKS
+753 
-768 QLLVRG
+768 
-774 LKKKSL
+774 

-790 EEASESEVESLSEG
+790 EEASESEAENSSLDEG
-804 DDEEK
+804 DDEG
-809 SHDEFEAEVSD
+809 SHDELEAEESN
-820 RKGFQRPQPK
+820 RKGFRHTQAK
-830 KADGTGQAELEAV
+830 KADGIRQTKPKAV
-843 EAEDD
+843 EAEDDD
-848 VENLLKEEEEYKE
+848 VENLLKEEEEYE
-861 EIDFSADTAGAL
+861 EKIDFSADTTGAL
-873 KWKEDLTQKAAQ
+873 KWKEDLAQKAAE

-891 QATPNLRK
+891 RSTPSLRK
-899 LVYGTVV
+899 LVYGTAV
-906 EDEDHESEDVSDEL
+906 EDEDHEGEDEGDEL
-920 GGLFHVSRPDKESK
+920 GGLFRVSRPDKASK
-934 QKANGLD
+934 QKANALD

-955 EEVMSS
+955 EKVMSS
-961 IRDCFVTGKWEEDKD
+961 IRDCFVTGKWEDDKD

-995 TGVVHK
+995 TGVVYK
-1001 GRPAPEG
+1001 GKRAAEE
-1008 DESEKEEESEEKT
+1008 DESGSEEEEEDEKTPKVEPEEEEKT
-1021 SKPEA
+1021 KE
-1026 EEEEAKKK
+1026 
-1034 RLDKKRKLKEM
+1034 RMDKKRKLKEM

-1051 EGDGTYFDD
+1051 EGDATYFDD

-1073 TEFEDQDDET
+1073 AEFEDQDDET

-1203 LAVQYVSGAT
+1203 LAVQSVSGTT

-1248 NTSFIR
+1248 NTSFIK

-1286 APAGAFR
+1286 TPAGAFR

-1304 IVFVRTWY
+1304 IVFLRTWY
-1312 PVSIPKFYNPVTS
+1312 PVSIPAFYNPVTS

-1330 GEKDTWR
+1330 GEKDSWS
-1337 GMRTTGQLRHER
+1337 GMKTTGQLRHER

-1356 KDSLYKPIVREKR
+1356 QDSLYKPIVREKR

-1420 LNALSTVN
+1420 LSALSTVN
-1428 NYKIKKDKVKHRQ
+1428 NYKIKKAKIKHREQ
-1441 QIKEY
+1441 LKEY
-1446 VKVKQKEEEQKLK
+1446 LKVKQKEDEQKFK
-1459 RQKEAKKKIYRIL
+1459 RQKEAKKKVYRIL
-1472 GQREKKRQKSSLKG
+1472 GQREKKRQMSSLKG
-1486 SSEGAKSV
+1486 SSKGEKS

>member
-1 MEPRSVPTGQ
+1 MEEKEKKKHRAKHSGPKAEKK
-11 VPPGQVPRDGGRRKR
+11 RKR
-26 TSFSKAQLELL
+26 YLNDLGIGEEEDARKRNPKAFTVQSA
-37 VRTFEKQP
+37 VRMARTFH
-45 YPGIALREQLSGLT
+45 R
-59 DIPESRIQVWFQ
+59 
-71 NRRARQLNRKKSEG
+71 
-85 TLPTQPAAKEQRGHC
+85 
-100 GGGCPPRLAAPELA
+100 
-114 LQPGGNQSCSGQPLP
+114 
-129 WSGPQYARLDTHF
+129 
-142 RSFGVPAH
+142 
-150 TPSHFGKAQDYP
+150 
-162 YPKKS
+162 
-167 YPENYYADVFQQCT
+167 
-181 EDYLYLAAKENAYS
+181 
-195 KPVLNCLNAD
+195 
-205 QGLVDETYSYTKPNA
+205 
-220 CPFSNGSIPNCGEG
+220 
-234 ESMLEVKQMRHSSPQ
+234 
-249 FAACEPSPPS
+249 
-259 VPAKHEGRYQG
+259 
-270 MCAAPDP
+270 
-277 LYGQQLLG
+277 

-309 VVVVVGPPKVG
+309 AVVVVGPPKVG

-356 IECGCDVNTMI
+356 IECGCDINTMI

-401 FPKIMGILNHLDTF
+401 FPKIMGILTHLDTF
-415 KNNKQLKKTKKRL
+415 KNNKQLKKIKKKL

-473 TWQTSHPYVLA
+473 TWQTSHPYVLVDRMEDLTNPEDVRINPKCDRKVSVYGYLRGA
-484 DSTEGVGDFTV
+484 HLKNKSQIHMPGVGDFTV

-506 LPEQQKKRSL
+506 LPERQKKRSL
-516 SEKEKLIY
+516 SEKDKLIY

-553 EEEVR
+553 EEDVR

-571 SAIDTKM
+571 SAIDVKM

-597 GQEIVMP
+597 GQEFVMP

-611 LKTGRVRRK
+611 MKTGRVRRK
-620 ALFDDEEKKEND
+620 ALFDEEEKKENDD

-637 EDDLEEEAMSEGG
+637 EDDQEEEAMSEDG
-650 SDGDDEDDAEEAEEE
+650 SDGDDEDAEEE
-665 SDEELL
+665 SDEGE
-671 EAEMAP
+671 EMALG
-677 RSAKRLKTEVAE
+677 SAKRLKTEVAK
-689 EESVREL
+689 EESMSEL

-709 SGEEGK
+709 SEEEGR
-715 TASEEY
+715 TAPEEN
-721 ETEEDDDD
+721 EMEEDDDD
-729 DERRTYGSDSS
+729 EQGTCRNESS
-740 DSEFEAVSKGIVE
+740 DSEFEAVSKGVAD
-753 SEQNEPVNEDEETKS
+753 SEKYEIASEDRETRS
-768 QLLVRG
+768 QLSARS
-774 LKKKSL
+774 LKKKTV

-790 EEASESEVESLSEG
+790 EEASESEVESLDEG
-804 DDEEK
+804 DDEEQ
-809 SHDEFEAEVSD
+809 SHDELEAEVSNQ
-820 RKGFQRPQPK
+820 KQFQHTWIK
-830 KADGTGQAELEAV
+830 KADSPRQNKLEAV

-848 VENLLKEEEEYKE
+848 DIENLLREEEEYE
-861 EIDFSADTAGAL
+861 EKTDFSADTAGAL

-891 QATPNLRK
+891 QSTPNLRK
-899 LVYGTVV
+899 LVYGTAV
-906 EDEDHESEDVSDEL
+906 EDDEHESEDAGDEL
-920 GGLFHVSRPDKESK
+920 GGLFQVRRPDKESK
-934 QKANGLD
+934 EKANALD
-941 CSKFLVE
+941 CSKFLIE

-961 IRDCFVTGKWEEDKD
+961 IKDCFVTGKWEDDKD
-976 AAKLLEEDE
+976 AAKLLEED

-1001 GRPAPEG
+1001 GKPTAEG
-1008 DESEKEEESEEKT
+1008 DESENEEEGNDGKK

-1026 EEEEAKKK
+1026 EEEEKKK
-1034 RLDKKRKLKEM
+1034 ERLDKKRKLKEM

-1051 EGDGTYFDD
+1051 EGDATYFDD

-1073 TEFEDQDDET
+1073 AEFEDQDDET

-1203 LAVQYVSGAT
+1203 LAVQSVSGTT

-1235 KLKLTGFPFKIFK
+1235 KLKLTGFPFKIYK
-1248 NTSFIR
+1248 NTSFIK

-1330 GEKDTWR
+1330 GEKDSWR
-1337 GMRTTGQLRHER
+1337 GMKTTGQLRHER

-1428 NYKIKKDKVKHRQ
+1428 NYKIKKARVKHRQ
-1441 QIKEY
+1441 QVKEY
-1446 VKVKQKEEEQKLK
+1446 LKVKQKEEEQKLK

-1472 GQREKKRQKSSLKG
+1472 GQREKKMQKSSLKG
-1486 SSEGAKSV
+1486 SSEGEKDV

>member
-1 MEPRSVPTGQ
+1 NKMEEKEKKKHRAKHSGPKAEKK
-11 VPPGQVPRDGGRRKR
+11 RKR
-26 TSFSKAQLELL
+26 YLNDLGIGDEEDARKRNPKAFTVQSA
-37 VRTFEKQP
+37 VRMARTFH
-45 YPGIALREQLSGLT
+45 R
-59 DIPESRIQVWFQ
+59 
-71 NRRARQLNRKKSEG
+71 
-85 TLPTQPAAKEQRGHC
+85 
-100 GGGCPPRLAAPELA
+100 
-114 LQPGGNQSCSGQPLP
+114 
-129 WSGPQYARLDTHF
+129 
-142 RSFGVPAH
+142 
-150 TPSHFGKAQDYP
+150 
-162 YPKKS
+162 
-167 YPENYYADVFQQCT
+167 
-181 EDYLYLAAKENAYS
+181 
-195 KPVLNCLNAD
+195 
-205 QGLVDETYSYTKPNA
+205 
-220 CPFSNGSIPNCGEG
+220 
-234 ESMLEVKQMRHSSPQ
+234 
-249 FAACEPSPPS
+249 
-259 VPAKHEGRYQG
+259 
-270 MCAAPDP
+270 
-277 LYGQQLLG
+277 

-356 IECGCDVNTMI
+356 IECGCDINTMI

-401 FPKIMGILNHLDTF
+401 FPKIMGVLTHLDTF
-415 KNNKQLKKTKKRL
+415 KNNKQLKKTKKKL

-452 YQKQEIH
+452 YQKQEVH

-484 DSTEGVGDFTV
+484 DRMEELTNPEDVRINPKCDRKISLYGYLRGAHLKNKSQIHMPGSVGDFTV

-516 SEKEKLIY
+516 NEKEKLVY

-548 AHENE
+548 AHEKE
-553 EEEVR
+553 EEETR

-571 SAIDTKM
+571 SAIDVKM

-597 GQEIVMP
+597 GQEFVMP

-620 ALFDDEEKKEND
+620 ALFEEEEKENDD

-637 EDDLEEEAMSEGG
+637 EDDQEEAAAMSEDG
-650 SDGDDEDDAEEAEEE
+650 SDGDDEDAEEE
-665 SDEELL
+665 SDRELL
-671 EAEMAP
+671 GQEMAL
-677 RSAKRLKTEVAE
+677 RRAKRLKTEVAKE
-689 EESVREL
+689 AAVSEL

-702 EDDLEMS
+702 DDDLEMS
-709 SGEEGK
+709 SEGEGTSAPEENEMEEDEEEEEGEQS
-715 TASEEY
+715 TY
-721 ETEEDDDD
+721 ENE
-729 DERRTYGSDSS
+729 SS
-740 DSEFEAVSKGIVE
+740 DSEFESASERVAESKQREINSDDTEMRSQISDHSLKRKAV
-753 SEQNEPVNEDEETKS
+753 
-768 QLLVRG
+768 
-774 LKKKSL
+774 

-790 EEASESEVESLSEG
+790 EEASESEVENSSLNEG
-804 DDEEK
+804 DDEEG
-809 SHDEFEAEVSD
+809 SHDESEVEESNK
-820 RKGFQRPQPK
+820 KGIQDTQAK
-830 KADGTGQAELEAV
+830 KSGRIRQTKLKSV
-843 EAEDD
+843 EAEDDD
-848 VENLLKEEEEYKE
+848 VENLLREEEEYE
-861 EIDFSADTAGAL
+861 EKIDFSADTTGAL
-873 KWKEDLTQKAAQ
+873 KWKEDLTQKAAE

-891 QATPNLRK
+891 RSTPNLRK
-899 LVYGTVV
+899 LVYGTAV
-906 EDEDHESEDVSDEL
+906 EDEDQESEDAGDEV
-920 GGLFHVSRPDKESK
+920 GGLFRVSRPDKASK
-934 QKANGLD
+934 QKANALD
-941 CSKFLVE
+941 CSKFLIE

-961 IRDCFVTGKWEEDKD
+961 IRDCFVTGKWEDDKD

-1001 GRPAPEG
+1001 GKPAAEG
-1008 DESEKEEESEEKT
+1008 DESGSEEEEEDEKT
-1021 SKPEA
+1021 SKADP
-1026 EEEEAKKK
+1026 EEEEKKK
-1034 RLDKKRKLKEM
+1034 ERMDKKRKLKEM

-1051 EGDGTYFDD
+1051 EGDTTYFDN
-1060 LKEEMHKQAQLNR
+1060 LKEEMHRQAQLNR
-1073 TEFEDQDDET
+1073 AEFEDQDDET

-1183 QHMHCGATFWGP
+1183 QHMHCGAAFWGP

-1203 LAVQYVSGAT
+1203 LAVQSVSGTT

-1226 LDKSITVVK
+1226 LDKSITIVK

-1248 NTSFIR
+1248 NTCFIK

-1286 APAGAFR
+1286 TPVGAFR
-1293 ATFEDKLLMSD
+1293 ATFEDKLLISD

-1312 PVSIPKFYNPVTS
+1312 PVSIPTFYNPVTS

-1330 GEKDTWR
+1330 GEKDSWS
-1337 GMRTTGQLRHER
+1337 GMKTTGQLRHER

-1356 KDSLYKPIVREKR
+1356 QDSLYKPIVREKR

-1379 LQKALPFKNKPKNLE
+1379 LQKALPFKNKPKNME

-1420 LNALSTVN
+1420 LSALSTVN
-1428 NYKIKKDKVKHRQ
+1428 NYKIKKAKVKHREQ
-1441 QIKEY
+1441 LKEY
-1446 VKVKQKEEEQKLK
+1446 LKVKQKEDEQKFK

-1472 GQREKKRQKSSLKG
+1472 GQREKKMQKSSLKG
-1486 SSEGAKSV
+1486 SSKGENM

>member
-1 MEPRSVPTGQ
+1 SEMEEKEKKKHRVKHSGPKAEKK
-11 VPPGQVPRDGGRRKR
+11 RKR
-26 TSFSKAQLELL
+26 YLNELGIGDEQNARKRNPKAFTVQSA
-37 VRTFEKQP
+37 VRMARTFH
-45 YPGIALREQLSGLT
+45 R
-59 DIPESRIQVWFQ
+59 
-71 NRRARQLNRKKSEG
+71 
-85 TLPTQPAAKEQRGHC
+85 
-100 GGGCPPRLAAPELA
+100 
-114 LQPGGNQSCSGQPLP
+114 
-129 WSGPQYARLDTHF
+129 
-142 RSFGVPAH
+142 
-150 TPSHFGKAQDYP
+150 
-162 YPKKS
+162 
-167 YPENYYADVFQQCT
+167 
-181 EDYLYLAAKENAYS
+181 
-195 KPVLNCLNAD
+195 
-205 QGLVDETYSYTKPNA
+205 
-220 CPFSNGSIPNCGEG
+220 
-234 ESMLEVKQMRHSSPQ
+234 
-249 FAACEPSPPS
+249 
-259 VPAKHEGRYQG
+259 
-270 MCAAPDP
+270 
-277 LYGQQLLG
+277 

-320 KSTLIKCLIKN
+320 KSTVIKCLIKN

-356 IECGCDVNTMI
+356 IECGCDINTMI

-401 FPKIMGILNHLDTF
+401 FPKIMGVLTHLDTF
-415 KNNKQLKKTKKRL
+415 KNNKQLKKTKKKL

-484 DSTEGVGDFTV
+484 DRMEELTNPEDVRINPKCDRKISLYGYLRGAHLKNKSQIHMPGVGDFTV

-516 SEKEKLIY
+516 NEKEKLVY

-548 AHENE
+548 AHEKE

-571 SAIDTKM
+571 SAIDVKM

-597 GQEIVMP
+597 GQEFVMP

-620 ALFDDEEKKEND
+620 ALFEEEEKENDD
-632 AVSDE
+632 AVSDDE
-637 EDDLEEEAMSEGG
+637 EEEEAMSEDG
-650 SDGDDEDDAEEAEEE
+650 SDGDDEDDAEEE
-665 SDEELL
+665 SDRELL
-671 EAEMAP
+671 GEKMAVG
-677 RSAKRLKTEVAE
+677 RAKRLKTELVKE
-689 EESVREL
+689 EPVNEL

-702 EDDLEMS
+702 DDDLEMS
-709 SGEEGK
+709 SEEEGK
-715 TASEEY
+715 TAPEEN
-721 ETEEDDDD
+721 EMEEDDEDDDD
-729 DERRTYGSDSS
+729 EEEEDEEEEDEQRTYENESS
-740 DSEFEAVSKGIVE
+740 DSELEAASERVAESKRYEI
-753 SEQNEPVNEDEETKS
+753 NNEDTEMRP
-768 QLLVRG
+768 QILDHR
-774 LKKKSL
+774 LKRKAV

-790 EEASESEVESLSEG
+790 EEASESDVENFSLIEG
-804 DDEEK
+804 DDEEG
-809 SHDEFEAEVSD
+809 SHDELEAEESS
-820 RKGFQRPQPK
+820 RKGFPHAKAK
-830 KADGTGQAELEAV
+830 KADGISQTKLKAV
-843 EAEDD
+843 EAEDDD
-848 VENLLKEEEEYKE
+848 VENLLKEEEEYE
-861 EIDFSADTAGAL
+861 EKIDFSADTTGAL

-891 QATPNLRK
+891 RSTPNLRK
-899 LVYGTVV
+899 LVYGTAA
-906 EDEDHESEDVSDEL
+906 EDEDHESEDAGDEL
-920 GGLFHVSRPDKESK
+920 GGLFRVSRPDKASK
-934 QKANGLD
+934 QKANALD
-941 CSKFLVE
+941 CSKFPIE

-961 IRDCFVTGKWEEDKD
+961 IRDCFVTGKWEDDKD

-1001 GRPAPEG
+1001 GKCAAEG
-1008 DESEKEEESEEKT
+1008 DEEEE
-1021 SKPEA
+1021 
-1026 EEEEAKKK
+1026 KKK
-1034 RLDKKRKLKEM
+1034 ERLDKKRKLKEM

-1051 EGDGTYFDD
+1051 EGDATYFDD

-1073 TEFEDQDDET
+1073 AEFEDQDDET

-1203 LAVQYVSGAT
+1203 LAVQSVSGTT

-1226 LDKSITVVK
+1226 LDKSITIVK

-1248 NTSFIR
+1248 NTCFIK

-1286 APAGAFR
+1286 APVGAFR

-1312 PVSIPKFYNPVTS
+1312 PVSIPTFYNPVTS

-1330 GEKDTWR
+1330 GEKDSWS
-1337 GMRTTGQLRHER
+1337 GMKTTGQLRHER

-1420 LNALSTVN
+1420 LSALSTVN
-1428 NYKIKKDKVKHRQ
+1428 NYKIRKAKVKHREKL
-1441 QIKEY
+1441 KEY
-1446 VKVKQKEEEQKLK
+1446 LKVKQKEDEQKFK

-1472 GQREKKRQKSSLKG
+1472 GQREKKRQMSSLKG
-1486 SSEGAKSV
+1486 SNKGEKS

>member
-1 MEPRSVPTGQ
+1 MEEKEKKKHRAKHSGPKAEKK
-11 VPPGQVPRDGGRRKR
+11 RKR
-26 TSFSKAQLELL
+26 YLSDLGIGDEENARKRNPKAFTVQSAMRMA
-37 VRTFEKQP
+37 RTFH
-45 YPGIALREQLSGLT
+45 R
-59 DIPESRIQVWFQ
+59 
-71 NRRARQLNRKKSEG
+71 
-85 TLPTQPAAKEQRGHC
+85 
-100 GGGCPPRLAAPELA
+100 
-114 LQPGGNQSCSGQPLP
+114 
-129 WSGPQYARLDTHF
+129 
-142 RSFGVPAH
+142 
-150 TPSHFGKAQDYP
+150 
-162 YPKKS
+162 
-167 YPENYYADVFQQCT
+167 
-181 EDYLYLAAKENAYS
+181 
-195 KPVLNCLNAD
+195 
-205 QGLVDETYSYTKPNA
+205 
-220 CPFSNGSIPNCGEG
+220 
-234 ESMLEVKQMRHSSPQ
+234 
-249 FAACEPSPPS
+249 
-259 VPAKHEGRYQG
+259 
-270 MCAAPDP
+270 
-277 LYGQQLLG
+277 

-320 KSTLIKCLIKN
+320 KSTVIKCLIKN

-356 IECGCDVNTMI
+356 IECGCDINTMI

-401 FPKIMGILNHLDTF
+401 FPKIMGVLTHLDTF
-415 KNNKQLKKTKKRL
+415 KNNKQLRKTKKKL

-484 DSTEGVGDFTV
+484 DRMEELTNPEDVRINPKCDRKISLYGYLRGAHLKNKSQIHMPGVGDFTV

-516 SEKEKLIY
+516 NEKEKLVY

-548 AHENE
+548 AHEKE

-571 SAIDTKM
+571 SAIDVKM

-583 SLFMDSRPLGSEDV
+583 SVFMDSNPLGSEDV
-597 GQEIVMP
+597 GQEFVMP

-611 LKTGRVRRK
+611 SKTGRVRRK
-620 ALFDDEEKKEND
+620 ALFEEEEKENDD

-637 EDDLEEEAMSEGG
+637 DDDQDEEEAAMSEDG
-650 SDGDDEDDAEEAEEE
+650 SNGDAEEE
-665 SDEELL
+665 SDRELL
-671 EAEMAP
+671 GE
-677 RSAKRLKTEVAE
+677 EVALGRAKHLKAEVAKE
-689 EESVREL
+689 EAVNEL

-702 EDDLEMS
+702 DDDLEMS
-709 SGEEGK
+709 SEGEEGK
-715 TASEEY
+715 TALEEN
-721 ETEEDDDD
+721 EMEEDDDD
-729 DERRTYGSDSS
+729 EEEEQRTYENESS
-740 DSEFEAVSKGIVE
+740 DSEFEAASKRVAE
-753 SEQNEPVNEDEETKS
+753 SKPYEINSEKRS
-768 QLLVRG
+768 QDLDHS
-774 LKKKSL
+774 LKRKAA

-790 EEASESEVESLSEG
+790 EEASEEASESEVENSSLDEG
-804 DDEEK
+804 DGEEG
-809 SHDEFEAEVSD
+809 SHDELDVEESD
-820 RKGFQRPQPK
+820 RKGFQHTQTK
-830 KADGTGQAELEAV
+830 EADSNRQTKLKAV

-848 VENLLKEEEEYKE
+848 DVENLLREEEDYE
-861 EIDFSADTAGAL
+861 EKIDFSADTTGAL
-873 KWKEDLTQKAAQ
+873 KWKEDLIQKAAQ

-891 QATPNLRK
+891 RSTPSLRK
-899 LVYGTVV
+899 LIYGTAV
-906 EDEDHESEDVSDEL
+906 EDEDHESEDAGDEL
-920 GGLFHVSRPDKESK
+920 GGLFRVSRPDKASK
-934 QKANGLD
+934 QKANALD
-941 CSKFLVE
+941 CSKFLIE
-948 KPQDWDL
+948 KLQDWDL

-961 IRDCFVTGKWEEDKD
+961 IRDCFVTGKWEDDKD

-1001 GRPAPEG
+1001 GKPAAED
-1008 DESEKEEESEEKT
+1008 DESGSEEEEEDRKT
-1021 SKPEA
+1021 SKPEP
-1026 EEEEAKKK
+1026 EEEEKKK
-1034 RLDKKRKLKEM
+1034 ERMDKKRKLKEM

-1051 EGDGTYFDD
+1051 EGDTTYFDD
-1060 LKEEMHKQAQLNR
+1060 LKEEMHRQAQLNR
-1073 TEFEDQDDET
+1073 AEFEDQGDET

-1114 YPIILGGLGNSEG
+1114 YPVILGGLGNSEG

-1203 LAVQYVSGAT
+1203 LAVQSVSGTT

-1226 LDKSITVVK
+1226 LDKSITIVK

-1248 NTSFIR
+1248 NTSFIK

-1286 APAGAFR
+1286 TPVGAFR

-1312 PVSIPKFYNPVTS
+1312 PVSIPTFYNPVTS
-1325 LLKPA
+1325 LLKAA
-1330 GEKDTWR
+1330 GEKDSWS
-1337 GMRTTGQLRHER
+1337 GMKTTGQLRHER

-1379 LQKALPFKNKPKNLE
+1379 LQKALPFKNKPKNVE

-1420 LNALSTVN
+1420 LSALSTVN
-1428 NYKIKKDKVKHRQ
+1428 NYKIRKAKVKRREQ
-1441 QIKEY
+1441 LKEY
-1446 VKVKQKEEEQKLK
+1446 LKVKQKEDEQKFK
-1459 RQKEAKKKIYRIL
+1459 RQKEAKKKVYRIL

-1486 SSEGAKSV
+1486 SGKGEKNM

>member
-1 MEPRSVPTGQ
+1 SKMEEKEKKKHRAKHSGPKAEKKKKRYLNDLGI
-11 VPPGQVPRDGGRRKR
+11 GDEENARKR
-26 TSFSKAQLELL
+26 NPKAFTVQSA
-37 VRTFEKQP
+37 VRMARTFH
-45 YPGIALREQLSGLT
+45 R
-59 DIPESRIQVWFQ
+59 
-71 NRRARQLNRKKSEG
+71 
-85 TLPTQPAAKEQRGHC
+85 
-100 GGGCPPRLAAPELA
+100 
-114 LQPGGNQSCSGQPLP
+114 
-129 WSGPQYARLDTHF
+129 
-142 RSFGVPAH
+142 
-150 TPSHFGKAQDYP
+150 
-162 YPKKS
+162 
-167 YPENYYADVFQQCT
+167 
-181 EDYLYLAAKENAYS
+181 
-195 KPVLNCLNAD
+195 
-205 QGLVDETYSYTKPNA
+205 
-220 CPFSNGSIPNCGEG
+220 
-234 ESMLEVKQMRHSSPQ
+234 
-249 FAACEPSPPS
+249 
-259 VPAKHEGRYQG
+259 
-270 MCAAPDP
+270 
-277 LYGQQLLG
+277 

-320 KSTLIKCLIKN
+320 KSTVIKCLIKN

-356 IECGCDVNTMI
+356 IECGCDINTMI

-401 FPKIMGILNHLDTF
+401 FPKIMGVLTHLDTF
-415 KNNKQLKKTKKRL
+415 KNNKQLKKTKKKL

-484 DSTEGVGDFTV
+484 DRMEELTNPEDVRINPKCDRKISLYGYLRGAHLKNKSQIHMPGVGDFTV

-516 SEKEKLIY
+516 NEKEKLVY

-548 AHENE
+548 AHEKE

-571 SAIDTKM
+571 SAIDVKM

-583 SLFMDSRPLGSEDV
+583 SLFMNSRPLGSEDV
-597 GQEIVMP
+597 GQEFVMP
-604 KEERQID
+604 KEERQVD

-620 ALFDDEEKKEND
+620 ALFEEEKENDD

-637 EDDLEEEAMSEGG
+637 EDEQEEGEAMSEDG
-650 SDGDDEDDAEEAEEE
+650 SDGDDEDDAEEE
-665 SDEELL
+665 SDRELL
-671 EAEMAP
+671 GEEVEVG
-677 RSAKRLKTEVAE
+677 RAKRLKTEVAE
-689 EESVREL
+689 EEAVNEL

-702 EDDLEMS
+702 DDDLEMS
-709 SGEEGK
+709 SEGEDEK
-715 TASEEY
+715 TAPEEN
-721 ETEEDDDD
+721 EMEEDEEEEE
-729 DERRTYGSDSS
+729 DEEDEQRTYEDESS
-740 DSEFEAVSKGIVE
+740 GSEFEAASKRVAE
-753 SEQNEPVNEDEETKS
+753 SKQYEINSEDTEMKPQIS
-768 QLLVRG
+768 DHR
-774 LKKKSL
+774 LKRKAVF
-780 LTTDSGNCTA
+780 TTDSGNCTA
-790 EEASESEVESLSEG
+790 EEASESEVENSSLDEG
-804 DDEEK
+804 DDEEG
-809 SHDEFEAEVSD
+809 SRDELKVESNK
-820 RKGFQRPQPK
+820 KGFQQSQAK
-830 KADGTGQAELEAV
+830 KADSISQTKLKAIEDED
-843 EAEDD
+843 DD
-848 VENLLKEEEEYKE
+848 VENLLKEEEEYE
-861 EIDFSADTAGAL
+861 EKIDFSADTTGAL

-891 QATPNLRK
+891 RSTPNLRK
-899 LVYGTVV
+899 LVYGTAV
-906 EDEDHESEDVSDEL
+906 EDEDRESEDAGDEL
-920 GGLFHVSRPDKESK
+920 GGLFRVSRPDKASK
-934 QKANGLD
+934 QKANALD

-961 IRDCFVTGKWEEDKD
+961 IRDCFVTGKWEDDKD

-1001 GRPAPEG
+1001 GKSAAEG
-1008 DESEKEEESEEKT
+1008 DESGS
-1021 SKPEA
+1021 
-1026 EEEEAKKK
+1026 EEEEEDGKTPKLEPEEEEKKK
-1034 RLDKKRKLKEM
+1034 ERMDKKRKLKEM

-1051 EGDGTYFDD
+1051 EGDTTYFDD

-1073 TEFEDQDDET
+1073 AEFEDQDDET

-1114 YPIILGGLGNSEG
+1114 YPVILGGLGNSEG

-1203 LAVQYVSGAT
+1203 LAVQSVSGTT

-1226 LDKSITVVK
+1226 LDKSITIVK

-1248 NTSFIR
+1248 NTSFIK

-1286 APAGAFR
+1286 APVGAFR

-1312 PVSIPKFYNPVTS
+1312 PVSIPTFYNPVTS

-1330 GEKDTWR
+1330 GEKDSWS
-1337 GMRTTGQLRHER
+1337 GMKTTGQLRHER

-1420 LNALSTVN
+1420 LSALSTVN
-1428 NYKIKKDKVKHRQ
+1428 NYKIRKAKVKHREQ
-1441 QIKEY
+1441 LKEY
-1446 VKVKQKEEEQKLK
+1446 LKVKQKEDEQKFK

-1486 SSEGAKSV
+1486 SSKGEKS

>member
-1 MEPRSVPTGQ
+1 MEEKEKKKHRAKHSGPKAEKK
-11 VPPGQVPRDGGRRKR
+11 RKR
-26 TSFSKAQLELL
+26 YLNDLGIGDEENARKRNPKAFTVQSA
-37 VRTFEKQP
+37 VRMARTFH
-45 YPGIALREQLSGLT
+45 R
-59 DIPESRIQVWFQ
+59 
-71 NRRARQLNRKKSEG
+71 
-85 TLPTQPAAKEQRGHC
+85 
-100 GGGCPPRLAAPELA
+100 
-114 LQPGGNQSCSGQPLP
+114 
-129 WSGPQYARLDTHF
+129 
-142 RSFGVPAH
+142 
-150 TPSHFGKAQDYP
+150 
-162 YPKKS
+162 
-167 YPENYYADVFQQCT
+167 
-181 EDYLYLAAKENAYS
+181 
-195 KPVLNCLNAD
+195 
-205 QGLVDETYSYTKPNA
+205 
-220 CPFSNGSIPNCGEG
+220 
-234 ESMLEVKQMRHSSPQ
+234 
-249 FAACEPSPPS
+249 
-259 VPAKHEGRYQG
+259 
-270 MCAAPDP
+270 
-277 LYGQQLLG
+277 

-331 FTRQKLVEIR
+331 FTRQKLIEIR

-356 IECGCDVNTMI
+356 IECGCDINTMI

-393 LNICQVHG
+393 LNVCQVHG
-401 FPKIMGILNHLDTF
+401 FPKIMGVLTHLDTF
-415 KNNKQLKKTKKRL
+415 KNNKQLKKTKKKL

-473 TWQTSHPYVLA
+473 TWQASHPYVLA
-484 DSTEGVGDFTV
+484 DRMEELTNPEDVRINPKCDRKISLYGYVRGAHLKNKSQIHMPGVGDFTV

-516 SEKEKLIY
+516 NEKEKLVY

-548 AHENE
+548 AHEK

-571 SAIDTKM
+571 SAIDVKM

-597 GQEIVMP
+597 GQEFVMP
-604 KEERQID
+604 KEETQID
-611 LKTGRVRRK
+611 LETGRVRRK
-620 ALFDDEEKKEND
+620 ALFEEEEKESDD

-637 EDDLEEEAMSEGG
+637 EDDQEAAMSEDG
-650 SDGDDEDDAEEAEEE
+650 SDGDDEDDAEEE
-665 SDEELL
+665 SDRELL
-671 EAEMAP
+671 EEEMAIG
-677 RSAKRLKTEVAE
+677 RAKRLKTEVDKE
-689 EESVREL
+689 VVNEL

-702 EDDLEMS
+702 DDDLEMS
-709 SGEEGK
+709 SEEEGK
-715 TASEEY
+715 TAPEEN
-721 ETEEDDDD
+721 EMEED
-729 DERRTYGSDSS
+729 EEEEQQRNYENESS
-740 DSEFEAVSKGIVE
+740 DSEFEVAGKRVAESKQCEI
-753 SEQNEPVNEDEETKS
+753 NPEDREMRSQISDHSLKRKS
-768 QLLVRG
+768 VF
-774 LKKKSL
+774 
-780 LTTDSGNCTA
+780 TTDSGNCTA
-790 EEASESEVESLSEG
+790 EEASESEAENSSLDQGEDEGSRDELEVEESN
-804 DDEEK
+804 
-809 SHDEFEAEVSD
+809 
-820 RKGFQRPQPK
+820 RKGFQYTQAK
-830 KADGTGQAELEAV
+830 KADSIRRTKLKVV
-843 EAEDD
+843 EAEDDD
-848 VENLLKEEEEYKE
+848 VENLLREEEEYE
-861 EIDFSADTAGAL
+861 EKIDFSADTTGAL
-873 KWKEDLTQKAAQ
+873 KWKEDLTQKAAE

-891 QATPNLRK
+891 RSTPNLRK
-899 LVYGTVV
+899 LIYGTAV
-906 EDEDHESEDVSDEL
+906 EDEDHESKDAGDEL
-920 GGLFHVSRPDKESK
+920 GGLFHVSRPDKASK
-934 QKANGLD
+934 QKANALD
-941 CSKFLVE
+941 CSKFLIE

-961 IRDCFVTGKWEEDKD
+961 IRDCFVTGKWEDDKD
-976 AAKLLEEDE
+976 AAELLEEDE

-995 TGVVHK
+995 TGAVYK
-1001 GRPAPEG
+1001 GKHAAEG
-1008 DESEKEEESEEKT
+1008 DESGSEDEEEGGKM
-1021 SKPEA
+1021 SKPEP
-1026 EEEEAKKK
+1026 EEEEKKK
-1034 RLDKKRKLKEM
+1034 ERMDKKWKLKEM

-1051 EGDGTYFDD
+1051 EGDATYFDD

-1073 TEFEDQDDET
+1073 AEFEDQDDET

-1151 LILSLGWR
+1151 LIISLGWR

-1203 LAVQYVSGAT
+1203 LAIQSVSGTT

-1226 LDKSITVVK
+1226 LDKSITIVK

-1248 NTSFIR
+1248 NTSFIK

-1286 APAGAFR
+1286 TPVGAFR

-1312 PVSIPKFYNPVTS
+1312 PVSIPTFYNPVTS

-1330 GEKDTWR
+1330 GEKDSWS
-1337 GMRTTGQLRHER
+1337 GMKTTGQLRHER

-1420 LNALSTVN
+1420 LSALSTVN
-1428 NYKIKKDKVKHRQ
+1428 NYKIKKAKMKHREQ
-1441 QIKEY
+1441 LKEY
-1446 VKVKQKEEEQKLK
+1446 LKVKQKEDEQKFK

-1486 SSEGAKSV
+1486 SSKGEKSM

>member
-1 MEPRSVPTGQ
+1 AKMEEKEKKKHRAKHSGPKAEKK
-11 VPPGQVPRDGGRRKR
+11 RKR
-26 TSFSKAQLELL
+26 YLNDLGIGDEENARKRNPKAFTVQSA
-37 VRTFEKQP
+37 VRMARTFH
-45 YPGIALREQLSGLT
+45 R
-59 DIPESRIQVWFQ
+59 
-71 NRRARQLNRKKSEG
+71 
-85 TLPTQPAAKEQRGHC
+85 
-100 GGGCPPRLAAPELA
+100 
-114 LQPGGNQSCSGQPLP
+114 
-129 WSGPQYARLDTHF
+129 
-142 RSFGVPAH
+142 
-150 TPSHFGKAQDYP
+150 
-162 YPKKS
+162 
-167 YPENYYADVFQQCT
+167 
-181 EDYLYLAAKENAYS
+181 
-195 KPVLNCLNAD
+195 
-205 QGLVDETYSYTKPNA
+205 
-220 CPFSNGSIPNCGEG
+220 
-234 ESMLEVKQMRHSSPQ
+234 
-249 FAACEPSPPS
+249 
-259 VPAKHEGRYQG
+259 
-270 MCAAPDP
+270 
-277 LYGQQLLG
+277 

-309 VVVVVGPPKVG
+309 VVVVMGPPKVG

-356 IECGCDVNTMI
+356 IECGCDINTMI

-401 FPKIMGILNHLDTF
+401 FPKIMGVLTHLDTF
-415 KNNKQLKKTKKRL
+415 KHNKQLKKTKKKL

-473 TWQTSHPYVLA
+473 TWQTSHPYILA
-484 DSTEGVGDFTV
+484 DSRMEELTNPEQVRINPKCDRKISLYGYLRGAHLKNKSQIHMPGVGDFTV

-516 SEKEKLIY
+516 NEKEKLVY

-548 AHENE
+548 AHEKE

-558 PNHELVQSLISTH
+558 PNQELVQSLISTH
-571 SAIDTKM
+571 SAIDVKM

-583 SLFMDSRPLGSEDV
+583 SLFMDSRPLGSEDI
-597 GQEIVMP
+597 GQEFVMP
-604 KEERQID
+604 KEEREID
-611 LKTGRVRRK
+611 SKTGRVRRK
-620 ALFDDEEKKEND
+620 AVFEEEEEENDD

-637 EDDLEEEAMSEGG
+637 EDEEEEAAMSENG
-650 SDGDDEDDAEEAEEE
+650 SDGDDEGDAEEE
-665 SDEELL
+665 SDREEELAL
-671 EAEMAP
+671 RRP
-677 RSAKRLKTEVAE
+677 KHLKTQAPKE
-689 EESVREL
+689 EAVNEL

-702 EDDLEMS
+702 DDDLEMS
-709 SGEEGK
+709 SEGEEGK
-715 TASEEY
+715 TAPEEDEMEEY
-721 ETEEDDDD
+721 DDEEEEEEEEED
-729 DERRTYGSDSS
+729 ERTSENESS
-740 DSEFEAVSKGIVE
+740 DSEFEATSKRIPE
-753 SEQNEPVNEDEETKS
+753 SKPREINSEGGEIRS
-768 QLLVRG
+768 QISDHS
-774 LKKKSL
+774 LKKKAR

-790 EEASESEVESLSEG
+790 EEASESEAEHSSLDEG
-804 DDEEK
+804 GDEEAA
-809 SHDEFEAEVSD
+809 HDESEAEDSN
-820 RKGFQRPQPK
+820 RKGSQSAQAK
-830 KADGTGQAELEAV
+830 KAASIRQTELKAV

-848 VENLLKEEEEYKE
+848 DVENLLREEEEYE
-861 EIDFSADTAGAL
+861 ENVDLSADTTGAL
-873 KWKEDLTQKAAQ
+873 KWKEDLTKKAAE

-891 QATPNLRK
+891 RSTPNLRK

-906 EDEDHESEDVSDEL
+906 EDEDHESEDAGDEL
-920 GGLFHVSRPDKESK
+920 GGLFRVSRPDKASK
-934 QKANGLD
+934 QKANALD
-941 CSKFLVE
+941 CSKFPIE

-961 IRDCFVTGKWEEDKD
+961 IRDCFVTGKWEDDKD

-1001 GRPAPEG
+1001 GKPSAEG
-1008 DESEKEEESEEKT
+1008 DESGSEEEEEDGKT
-1021 SKPEA
+1021 SKPEP
-1026 EEEEAKKK
+1026 EEEEKKK
-1034 RLDKKRKLKEM
+1034 ERMDKKRKLKEM
-1045 FDAEYD
+1045 FNAEYD
-1051 EGDGTYFDD
+1051 EGDTTYFDD

-1073 TEFEDQDDET
+1073 AEFEDQDDET

-1093 MYVRIEIENVPCEF
+1093 MYVRLEIENVPCEF

-1203 LAVQYVSGAT
+1203 LAVQSVSGTT

-1226 LDKSITVVK
+1226 LDKSITIVK

-1248 NTSFIR
+1248 NTSFIK
-1254 GMFNSQLE
+1254 GMFNSALE
-1262 VAKFEGAAIRT
+1262 VAKFEGAAIRS

-1286 APAGAFR
+1286 APPGAFR
-1293 ATFEDKLLMSD
+1293 ATFEDKLVMSD

-1312 PVSIPKFYNPVTS
+1312 PVSIPTFYNPVTS

-1330 GEKDTWR
+1330 GEKDSWS
-1337 GMRTTGQLRHER
+1337 GMKTTGQLRHER

-1356 KDSLYKPIVREKR
+1356 KDSLYKPIVREKK

-1428 NYKIKKDKVKHRQ
+1428 NYKIKKAKVKHQ
-1441 QIKEY
+1441 EQLKEY
-1446 VKVKQKEEEQKLK
+1446 LKVKQREDEQKFK

-1472 GQREKKRQKSSLKG
+1472 GQREKKRQMSSLKG
-1486 SSEGAKSV
+1486 SSKGEAR

>member
-1 MEPRSVPTGQ
+1 MEEKEKKQHRTKHSGPKAEKK
-11 VPPGQVPRDGGRRKR
+11 RKR
-26 TSFSKAQLELL
+26 YLSELGIGDEEDARKRNPKAFTVQSA
-37 VRTFEKQP
+37 VRMARTFH
-45 YPGIALREQLSGLT
+45 R
-59 DIPESRIQVWFQ
+59 
-71 NRRARQLNRKKSEG
+71 
-85 TLPTQPAAKEQRGHC
+85 
-100 GGGCPPRLAAPELA
+100 
-114 LQPGGNQSCSGQPLP
+114 
-129 WSGPQYARLDTHF
+129 
-142 RSFGVPAH
+142 
-150 TPSHFGKAQDYP
+150 
-162 YPKKS
+162 
-167 YPENYYADVFQQCT
+167 
-181 EDYLYLAAKENAYS
+181 
-195 KPVLNCLNAD
+195 
-205 QGLVDETYSYTKPNA
+205 
-220 CPFSNGSIPNCGEG
+220 
-234 ESMLEVKQMRHSSPQ
+234 
-249 FAACEPSPPS
+249 
-259 VPAKHEGRYQG
+259 
-270 MCAAPDP
+270 
-277 LYGQQLLG
+277 

-351 RRLTI
+351 RRLTV
-356 IECGCDVNTMI
+356 IECGCDINTMI

-401 FPKIMGILNHLDTF
+401 FPKIMGVLTHLDTF
-415 KNNKQLKKTKKRL
+415 KNNKQLKKTKKKL

-452 YQKQEIH
+452 YQKQEVH

-484 DSTEGVGDFTV
+484 DRMEELTNPEDVRINPKCDRKISLYGYLRGAHLKNKSQIHMPGVGDFIV

-516 SEKEKLIY
+516 NEKEKLVY

-548 AHENE
+548 AFQD
-553 EEEVR
+553 EVR

-571 SAIDTKM
+571 SAIDVKM

-583 SLFMDSRPLGSEDV
+583 SLFTDSRPLGSEDV
-597 GQEIVMP
+597 GQEFVMP
-604 KEERQID
+604 KEERKFD
-611 LKTGRVRRK
+611 MKAGRIRRK
-620 ALFDDEEKKEND
+620 ALFEEEKEND
-632 AVSDE
+632 GVSDE
-637 EDDLEEEAMSEGG
+637 EDDEDEEEAAMSEDG
-650 SDGDDEDDAEEAEEE
+650 SDGDDEDDAEEK
-665 SDEELL
+665 SDTELL
-671 EAEMAP
+671 EEKMADG
-677 RSAKRLKTEVAE
+677 RAKRLKREVAKE
-689 EESVREL
+689 EAVDEL

-702 EDDLEMS
+702 DDDLEVS
-709 SGEEGK
+709 SEEGK
-715 TASEEY
+715 TLHEEN
-721 ETEEDDDD
+721 EMEED
-729 DERRTYGSDSS
+729 E
-740 DSEFEAVSKGIVE
+740 EEEE
-753 SEQNEPVNEDEETKS
+753 STNEDESSDGVFETASKRVAESKQYEINSEDKEIRS
-768 QLLVRG
+768 QMSGQR
-774 LKKKSL
+774 LKRKAV

-790 EEASESEVESLSEG
+790 EEASESEAENSFLDEG
-804 DDEEK
+804 DDEEG
-809 SHDEFEAEVSD
+809 SHDDSEVEESD
-820 RKGFQRPQPK
+820 RKGFRHAQVK
-830 KADGTGQAELEAV
+830 KSDSTGWTKFKAV

-848 VENLLKEEEEYKE
+848 DVENLLREEEEYE
-861 EIDFSADTAGAL
+861 EKIDSSADTTGAL
-873 KWKEDLTQKAAQ
+873 KWKEDLAQKAAQ

-891 QATPNLRK
+891 RSTPNLRK
-899 LVYGTVV
+899 LVYGTAV
-906 EDEDHESEDVSDEL
+906 EDEDHESEDTGDEL
-920 GGLFHVSRPDKESK
+920 GGLFHVSRPDKASK
-934 QKANGLD
+934 QKANALD
-941 CSKFLVE
+941 CSKFVIE
-948 KPQDWDL
+948 KLQDWDL

-961 IRDCFVTGKWEEDKD
+961 IRDCFVTGKWEDDKD

-1001 GRPAPEG
+1001 GKRAAEG
-1008 DESEKEEESEEKT
+1008 DEHESEEEEEDGKMSQPEPKEEEKQKE
-1021 SKPEA
+1021 
-1026 EEEEAKKK
+1026 
-1034 RLDKKRKLKEM
+1034 RMDKKRKLKEM

-1051 EGDGTYFDD
+1051 EGDATYFDD
-1060 LKEEMHKQAQLNR
+1060 LKEEMHRQAQLNR
-1073 TEFEDQDDET
+1073 AEFEDQDDET

-1159 RFQTIPMFYIEDH
+1159 RFQTVPMFYIEDH

-1203 LAVQYVSGAT
+1203 LAVQSVSGTT

-1226 LDKSITVVK
+1226 LDKSITIVK
-1235 KLKLTGFPFKIFK
+1235 KLKLTGFPFKIYK
-1248 NTSFIR
+1248 NTSFIK

-1286 APAGAFR
+1286 TPAGAFR

-1312 PVSIPKFYNPVTS
+1312 PVSIPMFYNPVTS

-1330 GEKDTWR
+1330 GEKDSWS
-1337 GMRTTGQLRHER
+1337 GMKTTGQLRHER

-1420 LNALSTVN
+1420 LSALSTVN
-1428 NYKIKKDKVKHRQ
+1428 NYKVKKAKVKHREKL
-1441 QIKEY
+1441 KEY
-1446 VKVKQKEEEQKLK
+1446 LKVKQKDDEQKFK
-1459 RQKEAKKKIYRIL
+1459 RQKEAKKKIYRML

-1486 SSEGAKSV
+1486 SSKGEKSM